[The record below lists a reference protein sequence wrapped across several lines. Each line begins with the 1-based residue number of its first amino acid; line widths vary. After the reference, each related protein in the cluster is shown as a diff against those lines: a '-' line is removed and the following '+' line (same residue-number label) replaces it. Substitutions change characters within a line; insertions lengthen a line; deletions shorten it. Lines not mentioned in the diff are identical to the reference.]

1 MQYNRLTIIEYEVE
15 PTEQMKKNRS
25 KHHKFDINNQP
36 KRLSNYKKSS
46 IKNKQMQQKTAIIN
60 DHIKSYF
67 RYQQIKGMV

>member
-36 KRLSNYKKSS
+36 KHSPT
-46 IKNKQMQQKTAIIN
+46 IKRAL
-60 DHIKSYF
+60 
-67 RYQQIKGMV
+67 